1 MRPLLK
7 EPICLK
13 AAWDKS
19 ILHRQRSTIICSV
32 DQTVMSNID
41 IIKGLYQAFERGD
54 INSVL
59 DVLDPNVE
67 WIESEGIPYGGT
79 FIGREAVLN
88 GVFLKIGADWDDFIA
103 HVDEFLD
110 AGDTIV
116 TLGYDS
122 GTYKATGKSMRA
134 PTASVWTLKDG
145 LVVKFVQ
152 YIDTLKVVEAL
163 SMLDNSLPKI

>member
-1 MRPLLK
+1 
-7 EPICLK
+7 
-13 AAWDKS
+13 
-19 ILHRQRSTIICSV
+19 
-32 DQTVMSNID
+32 MSNID
-41 IIKGLYQAFERGD
+41 IIKGLYQAFERGEL
-54 INSVL
+54 NSVL

-88 GVFLKIGADWDDFIA
+88 GVFLKIGPEWDDFIA

-110 AGDTIV
+110 AGETIV
-116 TLGYDS
+116 TLGYDC
-122 GTYKATGKSMRA
+122 GTYKATGKRMRA
-134 PTASVWTLKDG
+134 PTASVWSLRNG

-163 SMLDNSLPKI
+163 SI